1 MDLDALP
8 QEGNATLAGQRKA
21 MYARAADGRIVL
33 APSRGWEVEEIVTT
47 QAVDAMAALA
57 QEARQRVQQGT
68 AAPLEYWMY
77 ACRMDVALLAQTS
90 GTWQWRV
97 RRHLRPGPFA
107 RLSAR
112 QLQRYASAL
121 GMTVEAIG
129 RMP

>member
-47 QAVDAMAALA
+47 QAVDAMVALA
-57 QEARQRVQQGT
+57 QAARQRVQQGT

-77 ACRMDVALLAQTS
+77 ACRMDVALLAQAS
-90 GTWQWRV
+90 GTWQWQV
-97 RRHLRPGPFA
+97 RRHLRPAPFA

>member
-47 QAVDAMAALA
+47 QAVDALVALA
-57 QEARQRVQQGT
+57 QAARQRVQQGT

-77 ACRMDVALLAQTS
+77 ACRMDVALLAQAS
-90 GTWQWRV
+90 GHWQWQV
-97 RRHLRPGPFA
+97 RRHLRPAIFA

-121 GMTVEAIG
+121 GMTAEALG
-129 RMP
+129 RIP

>member
-8 QEGNATLAGQRKA
+8 QEGNATLGGQRKA

-57 QEARQRVQQGT
+57 QAAHERVLQGT

-90 GTWQWRV
+90 GYWQWQV
-97 RRHLRPGPFA
+97 RRHLRPAPFA

-112 QLQRYASAL
+112 QLQRYATAL
-121 GMTVEAIG
+121 GMTAEAIG
-129 RMP
+129 RLP

>member
-47 QAVDAMAALA
+47 QAVDAMVALA
-57 QEARQRVQQGT
+57 QAARERVLQGT

-90 GTWQWRV
+90 GYWQWQV
-97 RRHLRPGPFA
+97 RRHLRPAPFA

-112 QLQRYASAL
+112 QLQRYATAL
-121 GMTVEAIG
+121 GMTAEAIG
-129 RMP
+129 RLP

>member
-8 QEGNATLAGQRKA
+8 QEGNATLAGHRKA

-47 QAVDAMAALA
+47 QAVDAMVALA
-57 QEARQRVQQGT
+57 QGARQRVQQGT

-90 GTWQWRV
+90 GTWQWQV
-97 RRHLRPGPFA
+97 RRHLRPATFA

-112 QLQRYASAL
+112 QLQRYATAL
-121 GMTVEAIG
+121 GMTAEAIR